1 MEEGPRHL
9 YMAEVGYGHDNSE
22 CKDPHKTSNELDMK
36 NESLQ

>member
-9 YMAEVGYGHDNSE
+9 YMAEVDCRGDDSE
-22 CKDPHKTSNELDMK
+22 CKASYKTSNELDMK